1 MPLVSHRS
9 HGILTLTPLPNVQ
22 TCSLRDTPTQPRLPP
37 LLDLFKLVYYICQ
50 QARVSIRLKYF
61 LVLILFQYVYFLSY
75 FQSGPIVLTVNVVE
89 GRNLQPMDANGTGVN
104 AV

>member
-1 MPLVSHRS
+1 M
-9 HGILTLTPLPNVQ
+9 
-22 TCSLRDTPTQPRLPP
+22 
-37 LLDLFKLVYYICQ
+37 FKLVHLATPHPSPDSPPSWICSNLFTTSVSKHV
-50 QARVSIRLKYF
+50 VSIRLKYF

-89 GRNLQPMDANGTGVN
+89 GRNLRPMDANGTGVN